1 MNNLLS
7 KSGRFLRRNS
17 ATVLTIAGAAGVVAT
32 SITAVKATPKALRL
46 VDEARE
52 EKGEDLTRFEKVRVA
67 GPAYIPSILLGA
79 STIACIFGAN
89 ILNQRQ
95 QAALVSAYA
104 LVENSYKEYKQK
116 VIELYGE
123 EADEKI
129 RHEIIKDKY
138 NAEIVEVEDG
148 GEKRLFFDYF
158 SGRYFESTLGAVK
171 DAEYELNK
179 MLMKNEYVYLNEWYA
194 ALGIDVID
202 GGWELG
208 WTRGGNFDKYWQDWI
223 DITHERCTL
232 DDGLECIILIMNGE
246 PYPNFEDYC

>member
-32 SITAVKATPKALRL
+32 SVTAVKATPKALRL
-46 VDEARE
+46 VEEARE
-52 EKGEDLTRFEKVRVA
+52 EKGEELTRLERVRVA

-79 STIACIFGAN
+79 STIACIVGAN

-95 QAALVSAYA
+95 QAALMSAYA
-104 LVENSYKEYKQK
+104 LVENSYKEYKAK
-116 VIELYGE
+116 LIELYGE

-129 RHEIIKDKY
+129 RHEIIRDKY
-138 NAEIVEVEDG
+138 NAEVVEAE
-148 GEKRLFFDYF
+148 GEKRLFYDYF
-158 SGRYFESTLGAVK
+158 SGRYFESTLPAVQS
-171 DAEYELNK
+171 AEYELNK
-179 MLMKNEYVYLNEWYA
+179 LLMKNEYVYLNEWYA

-208 WTRGGNFDKYWQDWI
+208 WTRSGNFDKYWQDWI
-223 DITHERCTL
+223 DVGHEKCTL
-232 DDGLECIILIMNGE
+232 DEGLECDILVLHGE
-246 PYPNFEDYC
+246 PYPNFADYC